1 MFLQVPD
8 PRQLKAI
15 LIDPDSGRAAMF
27 AMALESR
34 DITLTASVATASE
47 ALTAG
52 PANLLFFQ
60 ADHAEAVADD
70 LGKLRAGLSAAVLVI
85 TERGTPADVEALMA
99 AGADQVMSLGPQGDR
114 LAIGVSAAIGAH
126 ECRRGQEAELLK
138 SQAELAEAKLVY
150 QAKAI
155 LIARHQITEAE
166 AHRRVQKLSM
176 ERNIPI
182 SEMSRQII
190 DAENLLC

>member
-15 LIDPDSGRAAMF
+15 LVDPDSGRAAMF

-34 DITLTASVATASE
+34 DITLAASVATASE
-47 ALTAG
+47 AVTAG
-52 PANLLFFQ
+52 PADLVFFQ
-60 ADHAEAVADD
+60 ADHAEAVTED
-70 LGKLRAGLSAAVLVI
+70 LSQLRMGLSAAILVI
-85 TERGTPADVEALMA
+85 TERCAPAEVEALMA
-99 AGADQVMSLGPQGDR
+99 TGADQVMSLGAQGDR
-114 LAIGVSAAIGAH
+114 LAIGVSAAMGAH
-126 ECRRGQEAELLK
+126 GYRSDQEAKLRK
-138 SQAELAEAKLVY
+138 SQADLAEVKQVY

-166 AHRRVQKLSM
+166 AHARVQKLSM

-182 SEMSRQII
+182 SEMARQII
-190 DAENLLC
+190 DAEKLLC

>member
-8 PRQLKAI
+8 PRQIKAI
-15 LIDPDSGRAAMF
+15 LIDPDGGRAAMF

-34 DITLTASVATASE
+34 DITLTASVATADE

-52 PANLLFFQ
+52 PAALVFFQ
-60 ADHAEAVADD
+60 ADHAEDVGGD
-70 LGKLRAGLSAAVLVI
+70 LAQLRAGLTAAVLVI
-85 TERGTPADVEALMA
+85 TEHGAPAEIEALMA
-99 AGADQVMSLGPQGDR
+99 AGADQVMTLGPQGDR
-114 LAIGVSAAIGAH
+114 LAFGVSAAMGCFA
-126 ECRRGQEAELLK
+126 RRREQEAKLLK
-138 SQAELAEAKLVY
+138 SQADLAEAKQVY

-155 LIARHQITEAE
+155 LIARHQITEKE

-182 SEMSRQII
+182 PVMARQII